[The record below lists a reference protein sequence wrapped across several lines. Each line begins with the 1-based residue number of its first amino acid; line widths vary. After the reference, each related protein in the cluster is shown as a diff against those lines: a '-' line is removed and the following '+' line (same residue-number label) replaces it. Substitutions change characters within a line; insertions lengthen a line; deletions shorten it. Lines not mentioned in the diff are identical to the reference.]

1 MQASEKKFTLAV
13 AAISLFLG
21 LFGGSGPAGAQS
33 AELDRLFEELQQS
46 GEGDWQA
53 VENRIWNAWSHS
65 GSDAMDLLLE
75 RGRAAMQAGELDKA
89 IEHLTALTDN
99 APDFAE
105 GWNARATAYFMLG
118 EYGQSIADIERVL
131 ALNPRHFGALAGLG
145 MIYERLDMDEA
156 ALRAYRAAIAV
167 HPFRPDLKEAIERL
181 EARTGGTA
189 L

>member
-1 MQASEKKFTLAV
+1 MQDRARKSTPAV
-13 AAISLFLG
+13 AAAALFLA
-21 LFGGSGPAGAQS
+21 FFAWHGPAPAQT
-33 AELDRLFEELQQS
+33 AELDRLFEELKQS
-46 GEGDWQA
+46 GTGDWQA
-53 VENRIWNAWSHS
+53 VENRIWNVWSHS

-75 RGRAAMQAGELDKA
+75 RGRRAIRDGELDKA

-118 EYGQSIADIERVL
+118 EYGQSVADIERVL

-145 MIYERLDMDEA
+145 MIYERLDLDAA